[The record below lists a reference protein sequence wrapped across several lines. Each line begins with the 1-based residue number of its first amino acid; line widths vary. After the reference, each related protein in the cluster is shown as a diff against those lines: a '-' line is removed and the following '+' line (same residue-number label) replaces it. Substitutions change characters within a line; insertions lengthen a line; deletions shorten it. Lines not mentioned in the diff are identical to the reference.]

1 MSVNGSNYT
10 CLGINGECDYQ
21 TSSSM
26 PVVSSIAQQD
36 AYTLVFTGVGFS
48 FTGFPAQVR
57 YINIKA
63 DSVTV
68 DSDTQVTAVF
78 TNGIPLSQSAK
89 APVLFF
95 KDSASAASHWAASSA
110 KYEIRH
116 HSHQMRFTITN
127 PVTASA
133 LNSQVQC
140 SFAGGCLIQVNQP
153 GLLTNI
159 MNDPVNNYINVCSEV
174 CTVSNNQSSATQT
187 SCNLPTLATNYSIT
201 NFNVSSMSYLEG
213 TPFSSNA

>member
-1 MSVNGSNYT
+1 
-10 CLGINGECDYQ
+10 
-21 TSSSM
+21 M

-95 KDSASAASHWAASSA
+95 KDSASAASHWAASTA
-110 KYEIRH
+110 
-116 HSHQMRFTITN
+116 TITN